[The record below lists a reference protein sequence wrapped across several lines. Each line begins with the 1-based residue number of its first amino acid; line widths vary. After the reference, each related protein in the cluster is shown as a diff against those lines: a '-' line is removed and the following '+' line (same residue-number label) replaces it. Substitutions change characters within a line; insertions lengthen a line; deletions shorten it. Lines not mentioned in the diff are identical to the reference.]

1 MDNERPRFRAEE
13 FEQEAAFRWPEEF
26 AESQKRISALDKDQQ
41 KQLKELGDWVN
52 ENLIICKQEDLPP
65 HTPQVQKVVAKHF
78 QWVSAFWQPDKS
90 SYLALARMY
99 ENDPRYFAFYE
110 RLAPGMSSYL
120 ATAMQSFANSEL

>member
-13 FEQEAAFRWPEEF
+13 FEQGTVFRWPEEF
-26 AESQKRISALDKDQQ
+26 AESQKRISALGKDQQ
-41 KQLKELGDWVN
+41 QQLKELGDWVN
-52 ENLIICKQEDLPP
+52 ENLVICKQKDLAP
-65 HTPQVQKVVAKHF
+65 HSPQVQKVVAKHF

-99 ENDPRYFAFYE
+99 ENDSRYFALYE

-120 ATAMQSFANSEL
+120 ATAMQSYANSEL